1 MTRGSSPS
9 GSFLAL
15 FAEYFN
21 GIMPAFNP
29 SKGLLMKKNVPQRQK
44 KIPENLVLIGM
55 FGSGKSTIGRLLA
68 QKLRYHFVDVD
79 HLIEGKYKM
88 PLQKVLDKLG
98 MKGFM
103 RMEDEALQVLQY
115 RHCVI
120 APGGSAVYYPKGM
133 RQLKKLGPCVFL
145 KVELAELQKRMP
157 NWSNR
162 GVVCRGGETLTALYK
177 ERAPLF
183 KKYADFTIET
193 KNRTA
198 AKIAKEILES
208 LQQDGPAR

>member
-1 MTRGSSPS
+1 MDKTYPRSK
-9 GSFLAL
+9 
-15 FAEYFN
+15 
-21 GIMPAFNP
+21 AF
-29 SKGLLMKKNVPQRQK
+29 
-44 KIPENLVLIGM
+44 PENLVLIGM
-55 FGSGKSTIGRLLA
+55 FGSGKSTVGRLLA

-79 HLIEGKYKM
+79 QLIEGKYKM

-103 RMEDEALQVLQY
+103 KMEDETLRVLRY

-145 KVELAELQKRMP
+145 KTELAELQKRLTD
-157 NWSNR
+157 WSNR
-162 GVVCRGGETLTALYK
+162 GVVRRGGDSLAQLYR

-183 KKYADFTIET
+183 RKYADLTVET
-193 KNRTA
+193 KGRTA
-198 AKIAKEILES
+198 PKIAAEVLKN
-208 LQQDGPAR
+208 LQAE